1 MTLKKLKQMHAV
13 RVPFQ
18 LMTTATG
25 NSRTEHRR
33 TSDWIPC
40 QLVWTFSSL
49 KNGTRDVDSHKNRG
63 TLYKPGD
70 SGSRARLMLT
80 LRRTRLLIA
89 IQLVREIAYVVSH
102 PSQT

>member
-1 MTLKKLKQMHAV
+1 MTLKKLKQMRAV

-18 LMTTATG
+18 LMTTANG

-49 KNGTRDVDSHKNRG
+49 KNGTRDVDSHKKIWEPCTILVTADLGR
-63 TLYKPGD
+63 
-70 SGSRARLMLT
+70 GSR
-80 LRRTRLLIA
+80 
-89 IQLVREIAYVVSH
+89 
-102 PSQT
+102 